1 MRNSSGPVHHGRRPP
16 SGPRPSEAY
25 TSNCRPTTEPVL
37 PISLTRTETPATRT
51 STTTAIQPRPWIAA
65 PMVRPTAPPN
75 TAADPTRFSRAR
87 YGPPTSTT
95 TVISPPMAASR
106 PGARLPESS
115 PAASGTQIAS
125 AARIISG
132 QGTGT
137 RFGRTRSTS
146 QSGATAS
153 RTLAACRGSSF
164 SAPPRCHLPGSPSR
178 ASSLPGTRPGH
189 RRHPGAVP
197 LRLRV
202 GGRGVPRR
210 GHPRPAC
217 LRVGAL
223 LTASVPAPGLGRAW
237 RARSA
242 CGRIVYLGSRA
253 DAIPASKMPKPGQRG
268 GSHQRRARQHGGR
281 PAAAA
286 RTAPC
291 PGWPP

>member
-1 MRNSSGPVHHGRRPP
+1 MAQATPMRNSSGPVHHGRRPP

-137 RFGRTRSTS
+137 RFGRTNPP
-146 QSGATAS
+146 AS
-153 RTLAACRGSSF
+153 RAR
-164 SAPPRCHLPGSPSR
+164 
-178 ASSLPGTRPGH
+178 
-189 RRHPGAVP
+189 
-197 LRLRV
+197 
-202 GGRGVPRR
+202 PRR
-210 GHPRPAC
+210 GPWLPAAEVPSARLPDVTYPDRRPAP
-217 LRVGAL
+217 
-223 LTASVPAPGLGRAW
+223 PAFQGRGLGTDAVRVLCRDGSAW
-237 RARSA
+237 VD
-242 CGRIVYLGSRA
+242 GEFLDEVILGQL
-253 DAIPASKMPKPGQRG
+253 ASEWER
-268 GSHQRRARQHGGR
+268 
-281 PAAAA
+281 
-286 RTAPC
+286 C
-291 PGWPP
+291 